1 MNSDEFDAH
10 FIDAPRLTAAEITA
24 FLAAWTVV
32 RRAPVGPTEPPVTAL
47 SAAWTVVGPVVP
59 HEDPPVDELIEL
71 ITLLAAGHTE
81 CEPPERGDMRRR
93 LSVRIEQKNAS
104 R

>member
-24 FLAAWTVV
+24 FLAVWTV
-32 RRAPVGPTEPPVTAL
+32 VGPTEPPVTAL
-47 SAAWTVVGPVVP
+47 LAALTVVGPVVP
-59 HEDPPVDELIEL
+59 ETHEDPPVDELIEL
-71 ITLLAAGHTE
+71 ITLLAAGHAE
-81 CEPPERGDMRRR
+81 CAPPERGEMRRR
-93 LSVRIEQKNAS
+93 LSVRIEQKNAE

>member
-10 FIDAPRLTAAEITA
+10 FMDVPRLTAAEIIT
-24 FLAAWTVV
+24 FL
-32 RRAPVGPTEPPVTAL
+32 
-47 SAAWTVVGPVVP
+47 AAWTVVGPVVP

-81 CEPPERGDMRRR
+81 CAPPERGDMRRR
-93 LSVRIEQKNAS
+93 LSVRIEQKNA
-104 R
+104 

>member
-10 FIDAPRLTAAEITA
+10 FIDAPRLTASEITA
-24 FLAAWTVV
+24 FLAAWTVLG
-32 RRAPVGPTEPPVTAL
+32 RGPVGPTEPPVTAL
-47 SAAWTVVGPVVP
+47 LAALTVVGPVVP

-81 CEPPERGDMRRR
+81 CAPPERGEMRRR
-93 LSVRIEQKNAS
+93 LRVRIEQKNA
-104 R
+104 

>member
-32 RRAPVGPTEPPVTAL
+32 GRGPVGPTEPPVTAL
-47 SAAWTVVGPVVP
+47 LAALTVVGPVVP
-59 HEDPPVDELIEL
+59 ETHEDTPVDELIA
-71 ITLLAAGHTE
+71 LLAAGYTE
-81 CEPPERGDMRRR
+81 CAPPERGDMRRR
-93 LSVRIEQKNAS
+93 LSVRIEQKGAV